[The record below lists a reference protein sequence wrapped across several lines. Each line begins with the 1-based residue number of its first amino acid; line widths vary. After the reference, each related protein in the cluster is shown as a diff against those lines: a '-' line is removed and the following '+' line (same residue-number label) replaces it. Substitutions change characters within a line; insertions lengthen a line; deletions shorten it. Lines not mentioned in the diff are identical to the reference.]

1 MDELTHHDVCRRAA
15 ASASA
20 SASAPPESTTL
31 ADHAKRIHEFD
42 ARVTPQL
49 YTATEAE
56 MDAFVNEF
64 NEIYEAFTKI
74 LGDRS
79 TLRNTDQ

>member
-1 MDELTHHDVCRRAA
+1 MDEATYHDVRRRVA
-15 ASASA
+15 
-20 SASAPPESTTL
+20 ASAPPESTTL

-49 YTATEAE
+49 YTATEEE
-56 MDAFVNEF
+56 MDAFIDEF
-64 NEIYEAFTKI
+64 NEIYEAFTRI

-79 TLRNTDQ
+79 TLRNADR